1 MDTDEQVLALRN
13 KYLEE
18 VEKVYDSGLQMKLMS
33 VMAFNK
39 SQYEQSLK
47 SIEVIS
53 SIIEGTVSDRNPK
66 RLLRYIVM
74 LRKVIEQLVTEIDKD
89 YKRLWDNRLTQ

>member
-1 MDTDEQVLALRN
+1 M
-13 KYLEE
+13 
-18 VEKVYDSGLQMKLMS
+18 
-33 VMAFNK
+33 
-39 SQYEQSLK
+39 K

>member
-33 VMAFNK
+33 VMVFNK
-39 SQYEQSLK
+39 SQYEQKLK

-53 SIIEGTVSDRNPK
+53 SIIEGAVSDRNPK

-74 LRKVIEQLVTEIDKD
+74 LRKVIERLVLEIDKD

>member
-18 VEKVYDSGLQMKLMS
+18 VGRVYDSELQMKLMS
-33 VMAFNK
+33 VMFFNK
-39 SQYEQSLK
+39 SQYEQNLK

-53 SIIEGTVSDRNPK
+53 SIIEGAVSDRNPK
-66 RLLRYIVM
+66 RLLRYVVM
-74 LRKVIEQLVTEIDKD
+74 LRKVIEHLVFEIDKD
-89 YKRLWDNRLTQ
+89 YKRLWDNRLTH